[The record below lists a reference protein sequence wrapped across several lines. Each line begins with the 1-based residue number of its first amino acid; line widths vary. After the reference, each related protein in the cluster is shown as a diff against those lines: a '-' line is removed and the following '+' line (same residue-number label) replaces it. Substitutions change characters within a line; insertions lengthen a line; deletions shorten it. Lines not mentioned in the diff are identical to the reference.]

1 MPATGAARTQD
12 SLRDAWLLS
21 TIFAATGAGMA
32 LPGAI
37 LPALMRQWSL
47 EDSGAGLLLFLA
59 WLGSS
64 TGALAAG
71 SHRRSVTAGG
81 CLAVAAALAAMAMG
95 SAQLRFVEMFVYG
108 LGLGAAMTAISLVQ
122 AERHAHDSGRE
133 MNRLNMI
140 WAVGAVVC
148 PVLAAHSLRV
158 ASPRAICG
166 GLAAVFAMLGLLAL
180 RPAAAEAGQ
189 PWTSPVPGATS
200 GWRSMWPLALV
211 LLAFLPTGI
220 ESTMGGWVTEYAQR
234 QQQSIATSVAAGS
247 LFWGGIL
254 VSRACSATRLLAWRT
269 EHKVLLQSV
278 WTILA
283 GVLLLVMLPNQFGI
297 LCGNALVGFGLG
309 PVYPLALALAL
320 RHRDHPGI
328 FWIAGLGSALLPW
341 ITGMASSLGHSL
353 RLGLLVPLAAAVV
366 LVVSGLAV
374 PVVAPASD
382 SRS

>member
-1 MPATGAARTQD
+1 
-12 SLRDAWLLS
+12 
-21 TIFAATGAGMA
+21 MA
-32 LPGAI
+32 LPGGI